1 MVTTKK
7 IAIEYT
13 QKAMRQGLKHF
24 TTNNNKKLTTQ
35 EDSNAVNVGQG
46 TYKVYRRQIAKWQ
59 Q

>member
-13 QKAMRQGLKHF
+13 QKAMRQGRKHF

-35 EDSNAVNVGQG
+35 EDSNAVNVGQD
-46 TYKVYRRQIAKWQ
+46 TYKVYRRQIAK
-59 Q
+59 